1 MNKTYIDQTTAQ
13 SLLKELARLQLKIS
27 NYAFES
33 QIIWC
38 RVALNKF
45 EVWNKAEHH
54 HSFYEIHLCCSGTAT
69 FEVEQDSVIT
79 IKAGDFVIFTPN
91 TRHKLVFFSDDFS
104 KLVFGF
110 TLNIKESD
118 ELKFLADSYSEIKHR
133 AYKASDRMLSIPT
146 EILEEIKMRR
156 TGFKFAIC
164 ELLSLLIIESARVIN
179 PKKKEDILKYSS
191 KDTKLDSIIL
201 YMRNNIHSNLTAD
214 EIATVANMSSKQLNR
229 IMLENYNL
237 SISAFFKREKI
248 SKAKEM
254 LEKTDMSIR
263 QIAEAVGFSDEFSFG
278 KSFKRTEGNT
288 PAGYRSAYFQK

>member
-1 MNKTYIDQTTAQ
+1 MDNRYIDLSISQAV
-13 SLLKELARLQLKIS
+13 LKELARLQLKIS

-54 HSFYEIHLCCSGTAT
+54 HSFYELHLCCSGTAT
-69 FEVEQDSVIT
+69 FEVQKDSEIT
-79 IKAGDFVIFTPN
+79 IKAGDFVIFSPS
-91 TRHKLVFFSDDFS
+91 TRHKLLYYSDDFS
-104 KLVFGF
+104 KLVLGF
-110 TLNIKESD
+110 TLDVKESD
-118 ELKFLADSYSEIKHR
+118 ELKFITDSYSDIKNK
-133 AYKASDRMLSIPT
+133 AYMASDRMLSVPT
-146 EILEEIKMRR
+146 DILEEIKMRR
-156 TGFKFAIC
+156 KGFKFTIC
-164 ELLSLLIIESARVIN
+164 ELLSLLIIESARVI
-179 PKKKEDILKYSS
+179 
-191 KDTKLDSIIL
+191 IL
-201 YMRNNIHSNLTAD
+201 YMKNNIHANLTAD
-214 EIATVANMSSKQLNR
+214 EIAAVANMSSKQLNR